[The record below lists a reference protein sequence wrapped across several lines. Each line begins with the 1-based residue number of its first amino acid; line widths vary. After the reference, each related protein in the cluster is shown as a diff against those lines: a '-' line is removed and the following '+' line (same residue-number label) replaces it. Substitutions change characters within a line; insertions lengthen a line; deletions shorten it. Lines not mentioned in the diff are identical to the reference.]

1 MRFSSHAVRLQVE
14 EALAHRF
21 PAALSFV
28 PRPQAEVALT
38 GIAAVDAACGGIPR
52 GGLTE
57 LCGPESSGRTTVL
70 LSLLA
75 QMTRGK
81 EACAVIDAGDS
92 FHPHSA
98 LAAGVDPSR
107 LLWVRCSPG
116 LKPRST
122 QVQGRARAAGTKR
135 MELSALEQAL
145 KAADQVLQ
153 GGGFGMVVMDL
164 AGLDQQAVRRVPLA
178 SWFRFRRAVEDTP
191 TIFLVLEKEPSARTC
206 ASLVL
211 QLRLRHGLWN
221 TQPELAAD
229 LFPMVIHGAEAG
241 CAQPQRPSHSE
252 LLCGMELEVEVGR
265 KHPSCGPVS
274 AGEKKPT
281 SAVQMCSDSSGRNP
295 SFRVKTEWAV

>member
-57 LCGPESSGRTTVL
+57 LCGQESSGRTTVM

-107 LLWVRCSPG
+107 LLWVRCSSG

-122 QVQGRARAAGTKR
+122 QVQVESRFSGRKK

-153 GGGFGMVVMDL
+153 GGGFGLVVMDL
-164 AGLDQQAVRRVPLA
+164 AGLDPQAVRRVPLA

-191 TIFLVLEKEPSARTC
+191 TIFLILEKEPSARTC

-221 TQPELAAD
+221 TQPELEPD
-229 LFPMVIHGAEAG
+229 LSPLVIHGVETR
-241 CAQPQRPSHSE
+241 CAHPQRPSHSE
-252 LLCGMELEVEVGR
+252 LLCGMEVEVEVGR

-274 AGEKKPT
+274 AEEKKPV
-281 SAVQMCSDSSGRNP
+281 SVAQMWGNP
-295 SFRVKTEWAV
+295 SFRAKTEWAV

>member
-28 PRPQAEVALT
+28 PRPQAEIALT
-38 GIAAVDAACGGIPR
+38 GIAAVDAACGGLPR

-57 LCGPESSGRTTVL
+57 LCGPKSSGRTTVL

-75 QMTRGK
+75 QMTRGQ

-98 LAAGVDPSR
+98 LVAGVDPSR

-116 LKPRST
+116 QKPRSSRT
-122 QVQGRARAAGTKR
+122 QVQVEARSSGRKR

-153 GGGFGMVVMDL
+153 GGGFGLVVMDL
-164 AGLDQQAVRRVPLA
+164 ASLDPQAVRRVPLA

-211 QLRLRHGLWN
+211 QLRLKQGLWN
-221 TQPELAAD
+221 TQPELEPG
-229 LFPMVIHGAEAG
+229 LSPLVIPGAETR
-241 CAQPQRPSHSE
+241 CAHPQRPSHSE
-252 LLCGMELEVEVGR
+252 LLCGMEVEVEVGR
-265 KHPSCGPVS
+265 KHASCGPAS
-274 AGEKKPT
+274 AGEKKPA
-281 SAVQMCSDSSGRNP
+281 SVAQMRGNP
-295 SFRVKTEWAV
+295 SFRAKTEWAV